1 MSKSKHLMN
10 LPVIKEVLEYNFAS
24 CFKKI
29 NELAPKTEKGRT
41 H

>member
-1 MSKSKHLMN
+1 
-10 LPVIKEVLEYNFAS
+10 VLEYNFAS

-41 H
+41 HWNEFLTALIEF